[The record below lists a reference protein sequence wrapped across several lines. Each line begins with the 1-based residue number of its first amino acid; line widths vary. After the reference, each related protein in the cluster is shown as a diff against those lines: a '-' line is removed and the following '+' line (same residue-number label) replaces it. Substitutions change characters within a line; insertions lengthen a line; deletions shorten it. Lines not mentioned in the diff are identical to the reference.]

1 MTSIN
6 DKGTIN
12 GLKAILSYYVFVDE
26 FETASCKEYTKPLYI
41 PPGEDS
47 LVNIG
52 EPKVNCIKTE

>member
-1 MTSIN
+1 MTSTN

-12 GLKAILSYYVFVDE
+12 GLKGMLSYYVFVDE
-26 FETASCKEYTKPLYI
+26 LEGGSCKEYTKPLYI

-52 EPKVNCIKTE
+52 EPKVNYVEVE